1 MLNFEDEGV
10 TIQVPVAR
18 ASASRMVADGTHV
31 PVLCNGRRP
40 RCCVCQLEVSLS
52 DEVSERGIRDAS
64 VGKCGCDN
72 CFITA
77 HTSIRYDSARKIHT

>member
-18 ASASRMVADGTHV
+18 ASASRMVVD
-31 PVLCNGRRP
+31 RRI

-52 DEVSERGIRDAS
+52 DEVNERGIRHKRC
-64 VGKCGCDN
+64 VG
-72 CFITA
+72 
-77 HTSIRYDSARKIHT
+77 R